1 MTCPFLFTKSPR
13 PTIESLT
20 FHRRRALLASF
31 SRNADND
38 PPYRVHAVS
47 KILVAFA
54 TKNGSTEVVARA
66 VAETLRDGVMMDA
79 SSMSAVP
86 GMFGRQWL
94 GGT

>member
-1 MTCPFLFTKSPR
+1 
-13 PTIESLT
+13 LT

-38 PPYRVHAVS
+38 PPHRVHAAS

-54 TKNGSTEVVARA
+54 TKNGSTEEVARA

>member
-1 MTCPFLFTKSPR
+1 M
-13 PTIESLT
+13 
-20 FHRRRALLASF
+20 
-31 SRNADND
+31 
-38 PPYRVHAVS
+38 S

-79 SSMSAVP
+79 SSTSAVP
-86 GMFGRQWL
+86 GMCGRQWL